1 MVIRFKQFP
10 DSLNT
15 VSTLAPGLAFFWDKC
30 VQFPLTFTE
39 WN

>member
-1 MVIRFKQFP
+1 MVIQFKQFH

-30 VQFPLTFTE
+30 VQFPLIVME